1 MSFNSQ
7 PIVQQVQTDF
17 HNLLAYV
24 TGPEART
31 QTAYTVE
38 LTLFRRVLALGAALL
53 RLFFLTRAAERPAAP
68 ILAATGQPLPY
79 HDRRPI
85 HYTSVFGS
93 LVFARHYFYAADTAG
108 ICPLDADL
116 SLPPCCY
123 SDLLREWAADG
134 ISDGAYRASSTTI
147 ERILGLTLGSQA
159 LETIAQLDARDVAAF
174 YDQALEVAPA
184 VLSATVLVAQ
194 ADGKGIP
201 MVQPSGEATAV
212 RLGKG
217 QKRTKKK
224 EAIVTALYSIAPY
237 VRTPQEVLAALLH
250 ERDRDAA
257 DARPHPVRKELR
269 ASLDGKEAACG
280 KLAERAALREG
291 CQITARVALTDGAEP
306 LQEQMLSHLPTYTL
320 VLDIIHASEYLWES
334 ANAVLGETNPA
345 RIAWVR
351 QYLELLLEGRTDA
364 VIAALEQAERAPSA
378 TATQVQVLRKT
389 IGYYQRNRPYMRYDH
404 YLAQGWPIGT
414 GVVEGACRHLVKD
427 RMEQAG
433 MRWTKAGAQAVLD
446 LRAVRLS
453 GDWDAYWQF
462 HRHKQHE
469 RLYGAATPL
478 PDQVEA
484 QALQRAA

>member
-1 MSFNSQ
+1 MSFNSE

-38 LTLFRRVLALGAALL
+38 LTLFRQVLALGAALL
-53 RLFFLTRAAERPAAP
+53 RLFFLSRAAERPAAP
-68 ILAATGQPLPY
+68 LLAATGQPIPY
-79 HDRRPI
+79 HDRRSI

-93 LVFARHYFYAADTAG
+93 LAFARHYFYTTDAAG

-134 ISDGAYRASSTTI
+134 FTNDTYRASSTTI

-159 LETIAQLDARDVAAF
+159 LETMAQVDACDVAAF
-174 YDQALEVAPA
+174 YDQALEPSPV
-184 VLSATVLVAQ
+184 VLPATVLVAQ

-201 MVQPSGEATAV
+201 MVQPCAEPSLV

-237 VRTPQEVLAALLH
+237 VRTPQEVLTALLR
-250 ERDRDAA
+250 ECDRVTA
-257 DARPHPVRKELR
+257 DARPHPVHKELR
-269 ASLDGKEAACG
+269 ASLEGKQAACG

-291 CQITARVALTDGAEP
+291 GPITARVALTDGAEP
-306 LQEQMLSHLPTYTL
+306 LQEQMLSQLPSYTL
-320 VLDIIHASEYLWES
+320 ILDIIHASEYLWES
-334 ANAVLGETNPA
+334 ATALLGETNLA
-345 RIAWVR
+345 RTAWVR
-351 QYLELLLEGRTDA
+351 QHLERLLEGRTDA
-364 VIAALEQAERAPSA
+364 VIAALEQAACAPSV
-378 TATQVQVLRKT
+378 TATQGQVLRKT
-389 IGYYQRNRPYMRYDH
+389 IGYYQRNHAYMRYDH
-404 YLAQGWPIGT
+404 YLAHGWPIGT

-433 MRWTKAGAQAVLD
+433 MRWTKVGAQAVLD

-469 RLYGAATPL
+469 RLYGAVTPL
-478 PDQVEA
+478 PDQVET